1 MRIPLY
7 LLLLTVIYS
16 CSENR
21 TNFTVEVSV
30 DGGSSMLYLAKRTI
44 NNTFVVDSAMPGKSG
59 IYSLKGFADQ
69 PDFYVLYQ
77 SPRNYINLIIH
88 PGDDF
93 KVLTNA
99 KEFDRN
105 YLVEGSK
112 DSRLIQKL
120 VTAQIRTLEK
130 ITELSDRYEAIKG
143 SPDFLTQKS
152 DIDSSYD
159 MVFENHRKFSLELIN
174 NNPESLAGLMAL
186 YQQLGRNQPVFDY
199 HKDFAVYEKVDSSLA
214 ARYPDSEA
222 VIDLNRKVTEL
233 RDVLKLEKG
242 SQAPDIIL
250 PNAEGSTV
258 KLSSL
263 RGKRAL
269 LIFWASWSTMSVNEL
284 KEFQSLYGASAAKN
298 VEFYVV
304 SLDRTRESWLQ
315 SLAERGEQGIHV
327 SDLKYWDSPV
337 VDLYNIEKLPSAY
350 LLDEKGTIIQK
361 GFNPREYSMMLDKF

>member
-7 LLLLTVIYS
+7 LLLLTVFYS

-93 KVLTNA
+93 KILTKS

-159 MVFENHRKFSLELIN
+159 RVFEDHRKFSLELIN

-315 SLAERGEQGIHV
+315 SLDERGEQGIHV

-337 VDLYNIEKLPSAY
+337 VDLYNIEKLPFAY